1 MAKKN
6 ADPAHPIKQ
15 PREGRFS
22 PWSVVSR
29 LDTKALIDLATDYGS
44 DSARATVISRVERGD
59 V

>member
-22 PWSVVSR
+22 PWSIVSR
-29 LDTKALIDLATDYGS
+29 IDTKTLIDLATDYGS
-44 DSARATVISRVERGD
+44 ESARSTAISRMERGD

>member
-22 PWSVVSR
+22 QWSVVSR
-29 LDTKALIDLATDYGS
+29 LDTKTLIDLATDYGS
-44 DSARATVISRVERGD
+44 DSARATVISRMERGD

>member
-1 MAKKN
+1 MANKN
-6 ADPAHPIKQ
+6 ADPTRPIKQ

-29 LDTKALIDLATDYGS
+29 LDTKTLIDLATDYGS
-44 DSARATVISRVERGD
+44 ESARTTVISRMERGD